1 MARASRPR
9 SPWRRRLSLALKLL
23 VVAAVLALGAL
34 ITAVYVTRAQLPSF
48 DQLKSSPNGQ
58 MIRVHAADGTVI
70 VSMGPSYG
78 DWLSYDRIPKV
89 MRDATIAVEDRR
101 FNSHLGVDP
110 IGVARSVQVRM
121 SRGRWVQGGSTITQ
135 QLARNVFLNNQ
146 KKFGRKFREWIL
158 ALAMERK
165 FSKDEILELYLNKV
179 YYGGGAYGIDAASRK
194 FFGHGADH
202 LSLPEAAIIAGLV
215 KAPSNY
221 SPTADAAA
229 AVGRASVV
237 LQAMQDTGVISAS
250 EATAA
255 DPKSVAL
262 APEPKQNSVR
272 YFTDWALP
280 QLELLID
287 ETEKPLE
294 VWTTLDLNMQRDADA
309 AVRANAP
316 NGAQGALVALDR
328 DGAVRAMVGG
338 KDYVSS
344 IYNRATQ
351 AERQPGSSFKLFV
364 YLAALEA
371 GKTPESTEI
380 DEPVTIDG
388 WSPRNDS
395 RRNSGQVTLRTAFAY
410 SLNTIAAKL
419 GQQVGFATVADMA
432 RRFGITTT
440 VNTHPSMVL
449 GTSDVRLIDMTR
461 AFASV
466 ANQGVAVTPYGIL
479 KVTANNDVIY
489 QHQVDRSRVLVSPQ
503 VAAQMIDLLQ
513 TAVNTGTGRAAQI
526 GRPVAGKTGTTS
538 SSKDG
543 WFLGFSSGLTTGVWM
558 GRDDAKPIAGLHGG
572 TAPARAWHDFMI
584 KAVANRP
591 IEQFETQVTLPEAQ
605 LEPDAESYYGGPDN
619 GLFVDPDGNPVPG
632 GVPGTAPQ
640 GDRQSPRSEHL
651 ELDDDGNPIIP
662 APQPERLDQD
672 WIDRVTGRD
681 ARQRRPASPPP
692 GNRPPPSATYQIDPR
707 PNQ

>member
-272 YFTDWALP
+272 YFTDWRCP
-280 QLELLID
+280 
-287 ETEKPLE
+287 
-294 VWTTLDLNMQRDADA
+294 
-309 AVRANAP
+309 
-316 NGAQGALVALDR
+316 
-328 DGAVRAMVGG
+328 
-338 KDYVSS
+338 
-344 IYNRATQ
+344 
-351 AERQPGSSFKLFV
+351 
-364 YLAALEA
+364 
-371 GKTPESTEI
+371 
-380 DEPVTIDG
+380 
-388 WSPRNDS
+388 
-395 RRNSGQVTLRTAFAY
+395 
-410 SLNTIAAKL
+410 
-419 GQQVGFATVADMA
+419 
-432 RRFGITTT
+432 
-440 VNTHPSMVL
+440 
-449 GTSDVRLIDMTR
+449 
-461 AFASV
+461 
-466 ANQGVAVTPYGIL
+466 
-479 KVTANNDVIY
+479 
-489 QHQVDRSRVLVSPQ
+489 
-503 VAAQMIDLLQ
+503 
-513 TAVNTGTGRAAQI
+513 
-526 GRPVAGKTGTTS
+526 S
-538 SSKDG
+538 SSC
-543 WFLGFSSGLTTGVWM
+543 
-558 GRDDAKPIAGLHGG
+558 
-572 TAPARAWHDFMI
+572 
-584 KAVANRP
+584 
-591 IEQFETQVTLPEAQ
+591 
-605 LEPDAESYYGGPDN
+605 
-619 GLFVDPDGNPVPG
+619 
-632 GVPGTAPQ
+632 
-640 GDRQSPRSEHL
+640 
-651 ELDDDGNPIIP
+651 
-662 APQPERLDQD
+662 
-672 WIDRVTGRD
+672 
-681 ARQRRPASPPP
+681 
-692 GNRPPPSATYQIDPR
+692 
-707 PNQ
+707 